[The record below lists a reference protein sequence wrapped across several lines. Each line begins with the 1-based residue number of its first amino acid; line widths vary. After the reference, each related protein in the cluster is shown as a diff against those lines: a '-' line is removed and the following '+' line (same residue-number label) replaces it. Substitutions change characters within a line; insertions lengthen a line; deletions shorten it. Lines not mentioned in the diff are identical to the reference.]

1 MRRYS
6 TSQVLSTS
14 YGAALTIPRGAKRI
28 AAGLADSV
36 EIAYFVQD
44 QANTDDVEMVPAGA
58 GWEAGN
64 GDIGLSADMKIKAKA
79 ATGTPRFTLT
89 WWR

>member
-1 MRRYS
+1 MQRYS

-14 YGAALTIPRGAKRI
+14 YGDTLTIPRGAKRI

-36 EIAYFVQD
+36 EIAYYVQD

-64 GDIGLSADMKIKAKA
+64 GDIGLTADLEIKARA
-79 ATGTPRFTLT
+79 ATGTPRLTLT